1 MCKNDNNVNCGG
13 CGCLSLTIFVILMW
27 MVFTGR
33 LVTLIDNLI
42 QSTAQ

>member
-1 MCKNDNNVNCGG
+1 MCENNNNVNGG
-13 CGCLSLTIFVILMW
+13 CGCLSLTIFIILMW

-42 QSTAQ
+42 QTTAQ